1 LNMLTV
7 TDALCVGN
15 SPVDTGLEK
24 FARAVPRVIPPNL
37 DAAIA
42 ADVCNDLKQLQAAS
56 KRDHEQAEAYLVEV
70 NSLHERIIER
80 QHIINAHCTFLLDH
94 GRAPE

>member
-24 FARAVPRVIPPNL
+24 FARAVPRVIPPHL
-37 DAAIA
+37 EAAIA
-42 ADVCNDLKQLQAAS
+42 ADCKADIAAMRAAS
-56 KRDHEQAEAYLVEV
+56 RADAERAEKCLIEA
-70 NSLHERIIER
+70 NALHERVIER
-80 QHIINAHCTFLLDH
+80 QRHINAYCTFLLEH
-94 GRAPE
+94 GRAMQ